1 MCMIRREKQQ
11 PLLTKIS
18 NPFHESN
25 EAEIS
30 EAFLM
35 GLKVSFEGNFC
46 VSSFI
51 FFFFADGVGVS
62 DLYFFFPRRSSGVEF
77 FRVHGYSLQYSKA
90 SRKKQ
95 Y

>member
-1 MCMIRREKQQ
+1 M
-11 PLLTKIS
+11 S

-51 FFFFADGVGVS
+51 FLFFADGVGVS
-62 DLYFFFPRRSSGVEF
+62 DLYFFF
-77 FRVHGYSLQYSKA
+77 L
-90 SRKKQ
+90 
-95 Y
+95 